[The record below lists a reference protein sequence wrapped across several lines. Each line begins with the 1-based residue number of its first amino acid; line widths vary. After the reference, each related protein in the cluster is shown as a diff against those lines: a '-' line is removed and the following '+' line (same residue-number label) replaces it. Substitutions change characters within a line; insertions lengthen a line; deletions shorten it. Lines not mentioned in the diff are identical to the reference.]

1 MNNIFVH
8 YIKRRKKNRRSWE
21 NLYVCGLKGIFDKVD
36 RNKLWEIMRRKKI
49 SKKLVRRIEKIYEK
63 NERNSENK
71 IRKHKKFL
79 KKSVRQGCVMSPV
92 SCLIYILR
100 I

>member
-1 MNNIFVH
+1 MCCPL
-8 YIKRRKKNRRSWE
+8 YKGKEEESEELGK
-21 NLYVCGLKGIFDKVD
+21 NLYVCGLKGIFDKMD

-63 NERNSENK
+63 NKRNSENK

-79 KKSVRQGCVMSPV
+79 KKGVRQGV
-92 SCLIYILR
+92 
-100 I
+100 